1 MSRMRKRA
9 PNKYSLLA
17 CVSLLLLCACEQLE
31 MGAGTEQMSASESE
45 QLRRNG
51 NALIESGKPQDA
63 IILFDKLI
71 ESDRQNAL
79 AYNGKAV
86 AFDYSGNHLAAQE
99 LYKTALSLSPDSTT
113 IRNNLAMSMILN
125 NQIGQATKLLESL
138 VKNSKDANPMS
149 HIIRHNL
156 ALAYGLSGQH
166 EKATKLNL
174 RDMTKKQAE
183 DNVAFYK
190 QYSVRGNAQP
200 SSATQS
206 LKGKKNKKTDTPKE
220 QNIGFITSP
229 PAAPAV
235 PSVAKN
241 AKSKNA
247 KSVAKGA
254 KTPTKTP
261 LSDKINKADKAD
273 IFSGLI
279 NDSMNY
285 DYPK

>member
-1 MSRMRKRA
+1 MRKRA

-99 LYKTALSLSPDSTT
+99 LYKTALSLSPESAT
-113 IRNNLAMSMILN
+113 IRNNLAMSMIMN
-125 NQIGQATKLLESL
+125 NQTGQATKLLESL
-138 VKNSKDANPMS
+138 VKNSKDKNPTS

-174 RDMTKKQAE
+174 RYMTKKQAE
-183 DNVAFYK
+183 ENIAFYK
-190 QYSVRGNAQP
+190 RYVARGNV
-200 SSATQS
+200 
-206 LKGKKNKKTDTPKE
+206 KGGVKKEIKHGKNVAMPKE
-220 QNIGFITSP
+220 QGIGFITSP
-229 PAAPAV
+229 PAAPAA
-235 PSVAKN
+235 PSVAKTV
-241 AKSKNA
+241 KSKNA
-247 KSVAKGA
+247 KSAAKGA

-261 LSDKINKADKAD
+261 LPDKINEADKAD
-273 IFSGLI
+273 IFSGFI
-279 NDSMNY
+279 EESITY